1 MYRNLQ
7 YLWNLQV
14 RTFSNNPRYKYTT
27 TKTLYDINTGSSLQT
42 STTIALGL
50 LEKKGMMKILHGG
63 QKWILVYLVLHKR
76 ILAVWKVATNADTK
90 ECPHSQTSLKVSDSE
105 EKLAFSFRLPLRCY
119 IAQLAMF
126 SSDPGILLSLCAS
139 APHPHTTLAIGEW
152 MISWL
157 GNDSLVKSGPLS
169 VATILFSSHPYM

>member
-1 MYRNLQ
+1 M
-7 YLWNLQV
+7 
-14 RTFSNNPRYKYTT
+14 FSNNPKYKCTT
-27 TKTLYDINTGSSLQT
+27 TKTMYDVNALSSLQT
-42 STTIALGL
+42 STTIALAYWKRKKND
-50 LEKKGMMKILHGG
+50 EKFCMGG
-63 QKWILVYLVLHKR
+63 KWILVYLVLHKC
-76 ILAVWKVATNADTK
+76 ILAVWKVAINADTK
-90 ECPHSQTSLKVSDSE
+90 ECPYSQTNLKVSDSE
-105 EKLAFSFRLPLRCY
+105 EKLVFSLRLPLRCY